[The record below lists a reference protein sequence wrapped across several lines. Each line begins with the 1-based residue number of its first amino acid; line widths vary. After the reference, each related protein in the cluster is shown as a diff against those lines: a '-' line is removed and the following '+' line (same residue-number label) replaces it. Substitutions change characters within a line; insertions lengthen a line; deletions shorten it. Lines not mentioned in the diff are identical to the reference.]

1 MNTKFNFLNFLVKNG
16 FKLAEPNEEEYTH
29 LFDNGD
35 YNIAFKYEPNNKCQF
50 SSSIKYLIISYENP
64 KDEKKAKEILD
75 YVLNFYKS

>member
-35 YNIAFKYEPNNKCQF
+35 YNIAFKYEPNNKQLK
-50 SSSIKYLIISYENP
+50 I
-64 KDEKKAKEILD
+64 
-75 YVLNFYKS
+75 